1 MTQSLWCEW
10 AWLGG
15 EGAESGVVIEIDGD
29 RIASVTA
36 GIASCP
42 PGGVR
47 RDGVTLPGLVN
58 AHSHVFHRALRGRT
72 NRGAGSFWTW
82 REQMYELAALLDPDT
97 MYALARATYGEMA
110 LAGITTVGEFH
121 YLHHGAGG
129 EGYADPNAMSRA
141 IAAAARG
148 AGVRVTVIDA
158 CYLEGG
164 IGRPVEGV
172 QRRFSDGSVDAWAD
186 RVAALDA
193 SDEVRVAAAIHSVR
207 AVPPLAMEEVA
218 QWAHERWLP
227 LHAHVSEQPAEN
239 AACLEAYGKTPTRL
253 LHDAGASGSSFTAVH
268 AVHVTDEDLADLRG
282 ATACVCPTTERDL
295 ADGIAPSGRMR
306 DAGLEL
312 ALGSDSNAVI
322 DLFEEARA
330 VELDAR
336 SATGS
341 RGTHTAAAL
350 LHAATAGGAR
360 SLGWDDAGIIA
371 TGALADLVTV
381 GLDSVRLAG
390 VPGAEVVNGVVFAGA
405 AGDVTHVIVG
415 GKEIVRD
422 GDHVTIDVAT
432 ELRQAVR
439 DAWRES

>member
-121 YLHHGAGG
+121 YLHHGAEG

-164 IGRPVEGV
+164 IGQPFEGV

-253 LHDAGASGSSFTAVH
+253 LHDAGASG
-268 AVHVTDEDLADLRG
+268 
-282 ATACVCPTTERDL
+282 
-295 ADGIAPSGRMR
+295 
-306 DAGLEL
+306 
-312 ALGSDSNAVI
+312 
-322 DLFEEARA
+322 
-330 VELDAR
+330 
-336 SATGS
+336 
-341 RGTHTAAAL
+341 
-350 LHAATAGGAR
+350 
-360 SLGWDDAGIIA
+360 
-371 TGALADLVTV
+371 
-381 GLDSVRLAG
+381 
-390 VPGAEVVNGVVFAGA
+390 
-405 AGDVTHVIVG
+405 
-415 GKEIVRD
+415 
-422 GDHVTIDVAT
+422 
-432 ELRQAVR
+432 
-439 DAWRES
+439 